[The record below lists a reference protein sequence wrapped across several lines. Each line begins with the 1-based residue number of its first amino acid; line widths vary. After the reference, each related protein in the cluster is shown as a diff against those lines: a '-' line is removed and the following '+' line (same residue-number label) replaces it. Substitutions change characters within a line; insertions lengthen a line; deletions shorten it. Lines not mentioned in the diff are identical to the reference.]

1 MGEYGVDLGMLS
13 IGLLIARVVIGLIMA
28 AHGAQKLFGWFGG
41 YGLSKTGEFFVGLG
55 FRPGKTFAAAA
66 SLTEITSGLLV
77 ALGVLGPIGPAL
89 MISVMIVAMMT
100 VHRGHGLFATTG
112 GHEVPLLY
120 ATVALGLALTGYGQ
134 YSLDA
139 LLGIGRWTT
148 VATWIVLGAGVL
160 GAFANLALRHRPD
173 TPAGA

>member
-1 MGEYGVDLGMLS
+1 MSEYGVDLGMLS
-13 IGLLIARVVIGLIMA
+13 IGLLIARIVIGLIMA

-77 ALGVLGPIGPAL
+77 ALGFLGPIGPAL

-139 LLGIGRWTT
+139 WLGIAHRITT
-148 VATWIVLGAGVL
+148 TATWIVLAAGV
-160 GAFANLALRHRPD
+160 
-173 TPAGA
+173 